1 MWITIIV
8 VCQKG
13 QKMNQLKKLMFSLNM
28 KLFGEGDGD
37 PNPPTPPAP
46 NPPSPPGDGQNPPPT
61 PPADDPNKD
70 KTPGDPNNPPA
81 PNPED
86 EAEKRKREENA
97 KQAKL
102 RHERDI
108 KKAKE
113 AGDKEGYKRARIK
126 SVGGKNPYSDNAPIE
141 TDEDFEFYELQDEVK
156 QKGGNPSNPLEIE
169 RLRREKIKEA
179 EAAAEANK
187 TQEEKDSAEMDKQI
201 KEYLDSGH
209 TQEELKE
216 VWGDP
221 KFQEFAMDQLLVVPL
236 KTIIAN
242 YQKYFPKEDP
252 GKKQHEMNARA
263 NPGDPSN
270 QTPPP
275 VQKKVADMSEEE
287 FAKYIEEVKSGA
299 RKIE

>member
-1 MWITIIV
+1 
-8 VCQKG
+8 
-13 QKMNQLKKLMFSLNM
+13 MNKFKKLMFSLNI
-28 KLFGEGDGD
+28 KLFGEGEGD

-61 PPADDPNKD
+61 PPADDANKD
-70 KTPGDPNNPPA
+70 KIPGDPNNHPA

-86 EAEKRKREENA
+86 EAEKQKREENA

-201 KEYLDSGH
+201 KEYLDEGH
-209 TQEELKE
+209 TQNELKE

-221 KFQEFAMDQLLVVPL
+221 KFQEFAMDQLLKVPL

-252 GKKQHEMNARA
+252 GKKQHEKNARA
-263 NPGDPSN
+263 NPGDPGN

-275 VQKKVADMSEEE
+275 AQKKVADMDEEE